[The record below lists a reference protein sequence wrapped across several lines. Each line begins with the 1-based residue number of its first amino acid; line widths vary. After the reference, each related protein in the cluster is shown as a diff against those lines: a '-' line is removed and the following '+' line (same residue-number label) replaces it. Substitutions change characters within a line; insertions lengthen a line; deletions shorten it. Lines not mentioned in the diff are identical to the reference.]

1 MAELIRPEQTPQTS
15 WNLRDLR
22 RSAKDKKIAGICGGL
37 GEHTPVP
44 SWVWRAAFVTSLFIG
59 GLGLIAYIVLWVSMP
74 PAKAD
79 S

>member
-1 MAELIRPEQTPQTS
+1 MAEQIELGQKHQTP
-15 WNLRDLR
+15 WNLRELK